1 MDWSDTVADTP
12 PQDGAPNYLVVH
24 EDAQVRLS
32 IIQVLRLVD
41 RGAAAGARTS
51 AGAVRRLAE
60 TDRPYDAVLVH
71 WGMPAY
77 ESMSLTWA
85 LTRAPADQRP
95 FVLAFSGRWT
105 EPDVRRA
112 LLLGADGILY
122 APINPLQVA
131 REVHALRCQPT
142 RTSRQGLV
150 NKFGPRLLL
159 PDPML
164 WSLPDAE
171 GPWLDAMR
179 GSTAPV
185 GGATPP
191 PDDPTGPVLTA
202 LDRALG
208 RSIGAMSARAV
219 AAVCADGDDALHD
232 VAARHAMGPTRLERL
247 VDAARRTLHRLG
259 TPPAAIPVVMQRVVE
274 RARARADE
282 QPCSVAYRRLRGA
295 ALCVFEGGDDA
306 EQHRLFDA
314 LLTSLLDLEPEVLAR
329 APALLTFKT
338 AAHIVDHL
346 DERAGLTMARLTLLA
361 ASIRGEAGD
370 STDERAAWITDLVG
384 QAEVAPED
392 PLQGFIVAAAH
403 DHERFEVDARLVGQV
418 QRALVERAKAG
429 DARAAEAA
437 RRVTRL
443 VDAARP
449 DGPIDRGRFSHVLD
463 HIERRVDAVVESPT
477 LRALRLAL
485 EHPMP
490 SRSAEVTTLVRALR
504 VDDEDHARRFASLLA
519 AGAEAEPMT
528 LVQLGDMVRAASTET
543 GAAAYRP
550 PRNVELRA
558 WEPTR
563 LRAHVTHALETR
575 DLPAQLLERV
585 DAERL
590 APVLAKAIDPA
601 EADVGALAALVIST
615 EGEEREK
622 LLDSLMADPEAW
634 SAINEALARVS
645 AFMAAEDGGDAPTP
659 EVAADD
665 VRARLEGAD
674 LDGALSSVQHLAD
687 GDPTTVPLLS
697 TLGMK
702 LFEAGRA
709 AEGVPLYER
718 AIGIQPERLILKLN
732 LARLRVS
739 LGEMDRARPLL
750 EAICAVAPGFG
761 DAGTLLAR
769 TKISA

>member
-1 MDWSDTVADTP
+1 MVDTP
-12 PQDGAPNYLVVH
+12 PQDGAPHYLVVH

-41 RGAAAGARTS
+41 RGAAAGARTAS
-51 AGAVRRLAE
+51 GATRRLAE
-60 TDRPYDAVLVH
+60 ADHPFDAVLVH
-71 WGMPAY
+71 WGLPDH
-77 ESMSLTWA
+77 ESMSLAWS

-95 FVLAFSGRWT
+95 FVLAFSSRWT

-131 REVHALRCQPT
+131 REIHALRCQPT

-159 PDPML
+159 PDPSL
-164 WSLPDAE
+164 WALPEAE

-191 PDDPTGPVLTA
+191 PDDASGPVLAA
-202 LDRALG
+202 LDRVLG
-208 RSIGAMSARAV
+208 RPIGAMSVRAV
-219 AAVCADGDDALHD
+219 AAVCVEGDDALAEI
-232 VAARHAMGPTRLERL
+232 AARHALGATRLERL
-247 VDAARRTLHRLG
+247 VDTARRTMHRLA
-259 TPPAAIPVVMQRVVE
+259 TPAAEVGGVMATVIE
-274 RARARADE
+274 RAQLRADE
-282 QPCSVAYRRLRGA
+282 LPCSLAYERLRRA
-295 ALCVFEGGDDA
+295 ALCVFEGGDDV

-314 LLTSLLDLEPEVLAR
+314 LLTSLLDLEPEVLER
-329 APALLTFKT
+329 APVALRFK
-338 AAHIVDHL
+338 ASAHIVDHL
-346 DERAGLTMARLTLLA
+346 DERGGLTMVRLTLLA
-361 ASIRGEAGD
+361 ASIRGEAGA
-370 STDERAAWITDLVG
+370 STDERAGWITDLVG
-384 QAEVAPED
+384 RTEAAPED
-392 PLQGFIVAAAH
+392 PLQGFIAASAH

-418 QRALVERAKAG
+418 QRALVERARRG

-443 VDAARP
+443 VEAAQP
-449 DGPIDRGRFSHVLD
+449 DGPIDRDRFSHVLD

-485 EHPMP
+485 EHPAS
-490 SRSAEVTTLVRALR
+490 SRSAEVTNLVRALR
-504 VDDEDHARRFASLLA
+504 VDDEDHAKRFAALLA

-528 LVQLGDMVRAASTET
+528 LLQVGGMVHAAATEA

-563 LRAHVTHALETR
+563 LRAHVTHVLEAH
-575 DLPAQLLERV
+575 DLPAQLLDRV

-590 APVLAKAIDPA
+590 APVLAQAIDPA
-601 EADVGALAALVIST
+601 EAEVGALAALIIST
-615 EGEEREK
+615 DGGERER
-622 LLDSLMADPEAW
+622 LLDHLMRDPEAW
-634 SAINEALARVS
+634 AAVNVALARVS
-645 AFMAAEDGGDAPTP
+645 AFMGPGDADPEATPPPELAAEA
-659 EVAADD
+659 

-674 LDGALSSVQHLAD
+674 LDGALQSVQHLAD

-697 TLGMK
+697 ALGMK
-702 LFEAGRA
+702 LLEAGRA

-732 LARLRVS
+732 LARLHVS
-739 LGEMDRARPLL
+739 LGEMDHARPLL

>member
-1 MDWSDTVADTP
+1 MADTP

-41 RGAAAGARTS
+41 RGAAAGARSS
-51 AGAVRRLAE
+51 AGATKRLDE
-60 TDRPYDAVLVH
+60 TDRPFDAVLVH
-71 WGMPAY
+71 WGMPDH
-77 ESMSLTWA
+77 ESMSLAWS

-95 FVLAFSGRWT
+95 YVLAFSGRWT

-112 LLLGADGILY
+112 LLLGVDGILY

-131 REVHALRCQPT
+131 REVHALRCQPA

-159 PDPML
+159 PDPSL

-171 GPWLDAMR
+171 GAWLDAMR
-179 GSTAPV
+179 GTTAPV

-191 PDDPTGPVLTA
+191 PDDASGPVLTA

-208 RSIGAMSARAV
+208 RPIGAMSARAV
-219 AAVCADGDDALHD
+219 AAVCSEGDAALNEI
-232 VAARHAMGPTRLERL
+232 AARHAMGPTRLERL

-259 TPPAAIPVVMQRVVE
+259 APPATIPDVMAKVVE
-274 RARARADE
+274 RTRARADE
-282 QPCSVAYRRLRGA
+282 LPCSIAYRRLRGA

-314 LLTSLLDLEPEVLAR
+314 LLTSLLDLEPEVLER
-329 APALLTFKT
+329 APATLKFKA

-346 DERAGLTMARLTLLA
+346 DERGGLTMARLSLLA

-370 STDERAAWITDLVG
+370 STDQRAAWITDLVG
-384 QAEVAPED
+384 QAETAPED
-392 PLQGFIVAAAH
+392 PLQGFILAAAH

-418 QRALVERAKAG
+418 QRALVTRAQAG

-443 VDAARP
+443 VEAARP
-449 DGPIDRGRFSHVLD
+449 DGPIDRGRFSHVID
-463 HIERRVDAVVESPT
+463 HIERKVDAMVESPT

-485 EHPMP
+485 EHPAA
-490 SRSAEVTTLVRALR
+490 SRSSEVTRLVQALH
-504 VDDEDHARRFASLLA
+504 VDDEDHAMRFASLLA
-519 AGAEAEPMT
+519 AGAESEPMT
-528 LVQLGDMVRAASTET
+528 LVQLGGMVRAAATEA
-543 GAAAYRP
+543 GAAGYRP

-563 LRAHVTHALETR
+563 LRAHVTHALESR

-590 APVLAKAIDPA
+590 APVLARAVDPA
-601 EADVGALAALVIST
+601 EAEVGALAALVIST

-622 LLDSLMADPEAW
+622 LLDSLMADPKAW
-634 SAINEALARVS
+634 TAINQALARVS
-645 AFMAAEDGGDAPTP
+645 AFMALENDDAETVPTP
-659 EVAADD
+659 AVAAED

-674 LDGALSSVQHLAD
+674 LDGALQSVQHLAD

-697 TLGMK
+697 NLGMK
-702 LFEAGRA
+702 LLEAGRA

-732 LARLRVS
+732 LARLHVA